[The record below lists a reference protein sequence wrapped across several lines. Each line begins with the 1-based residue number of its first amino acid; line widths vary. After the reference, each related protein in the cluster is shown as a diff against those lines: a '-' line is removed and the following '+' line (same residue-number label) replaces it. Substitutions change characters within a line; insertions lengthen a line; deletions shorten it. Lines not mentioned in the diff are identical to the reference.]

1 MRIGV
6 IRWADL
12 WRETKPNGEML
23 INASNANF
31 NSFLE
36 TDSNLERLGV
46 EKTQTN
52 AKKDDYQWLG
62 WAEFDPKT
70 GRMTMLS
77 QGYVKRSSTEI
88 RVDVLAMEAVL
99 SNSNQSATNS
109 QISLKHKNYTLK
121 EMLAQIGVE
130 L

>member
-1 MRIGV
+1 
-6 IRWADL
+6 
-12 WRETKPNGEML
+12 ML

-52 AKKDDYQWLG
+52 AKKDEYQWLG

-70 GRMTMLS
+70 GRTTMLS

-99 SNSNQSATNS
+99 SNSNQSTTNS

>member
-36 TDSNLERLGV
+36 TDSNLERLFPGI
-46 EKTQTN
+46 EKTQN
-52 AKKDDYQWLG
+52 DKNHNVHDDKQCKKH
-62 WAEFDPKT
+62 F
-70 GRMTMLS
+70 
-77 QGYVKRSSTEI
+77 
-88 RVDVLAMEAVL
+88 
-99 SNSNQSATNS
+99 
-109 QISLKHKNYTLK
+109 
-121 EMLAQIGVE
+121 
-130 L
+130 

>member
-6 IRWADL
+6 MRWADL
-12 WRETKPNGEML
+12 WRDTKPNSQRL
-23 INASNANF
+23 INASSANF
-31 NSFLE
+31 ESFLE

-70 GRMTMLS
+70 GRTTMLS

-99 SNSNQSATNS
+99 CSNQSATNS

-121 EMLAQIGVE
+121 KMLAQIGVE

>member
-6 IRWADL
+6 MRWADL
-12 WRETKPNGEML
+12 WRDTKPNSQML
-23 INASNANF
+23 INASSANF
-31 NSFLE
+31 ESFLE

-70 GRMTMLS
+70 GRTTMLS

-88 RVDVLAMEAVL
+88 RVDVLAMEDVL
-99 SNSNQSATNS
+99 CSNQSATNS

-121 EMLAQIGVE
+121 KMLAQIGVE

>member
-12 WRETKPNGEML
+12 WRDTKPNSQML
-23 INASNANF
+23 INVGSANF
-31 NSFLE
+31 ESFLE

-52 AKKDDYQWLG
+52 AKKYEYQWLG
-62 WAEFDPKT
+62 WADFDPKT

-88 RVDVLAMEAVL
+88 KADVLAMEAVL
-99 SNSNQSATNS
+99 CSNQSATNA